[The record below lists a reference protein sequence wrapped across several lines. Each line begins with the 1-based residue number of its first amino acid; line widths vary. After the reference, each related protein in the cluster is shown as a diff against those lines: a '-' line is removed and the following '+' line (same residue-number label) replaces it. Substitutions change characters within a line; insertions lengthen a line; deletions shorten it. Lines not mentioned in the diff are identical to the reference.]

1 MISHCED
8 LRTDVSTFVPD
19 DCCLQRPEAASLS
32 QKELKINC
40 WYLFLWLLEKCFFF
54 SNVRVM
60 VTEQFVFYRTACR
73 CLFHVSDAISISSSI
88 SPEMGS
94 KEEIPQYDKEQ
105 VKHVKGVLRDSIEML
120 EQVSLPSFP
129 CDTLFFQQLEF
140 FLLCQN
146 SFCFN
151 VFWY

>member
-1 MISHCED
+1 M
-8 LRTDVSTFVPD
+8 FG
-19 DCCLQRPEAASLS
+19 
-32 QKELKINC
+32 
-40 WYLFLWLLEKCFFF
+40 FFF

-129 CDTLFFQQLEF
+129 CDTLFFF
-140 FLLCQN
+140 FN
-146 SFCFN
+146 SSSFFFYARIAFVLMFSDTN
-151 VFWY
+151 